1 MVFCMSEAGVGGLGH
16 LYGSEGIRKE
26 TAVGSQETKG
36 VVRSHLGRLRLG

>member
-16 LYGSEGIRKE
+16 LYGSEGIRKK